1 MAVTLL
7 LPRKGWRSMH
17 DSAIQ
22 MTSDIWH
29 FHNRGNS
36 AAGIQE
42 NSSRCNRFDD
52 AYIRGFTE
60 RFAEYCDATSP
71 ASLTCFSHQAFNLRL
86 DTFCVG
92 TPAEFNR
99 KVDQAKPISLTCR
112 LRKEYD
118 LPNGIPLLRDL
129 PNYGWFDTG
138 AFKVFEEFLSVDEST
153 EPLSL
158 HDDSNSTS
166 SSKESGRG
174 YSFLIKREWDHNMW
188 HELLQ
193 IFSLYNSVEVL
204 RKSIDPK
211 TGEPFFTEEDARLSK
226 LVILDDIERG
236 PYFDP
241 WTADTGLPPVKMKN
255 VLSGSET
262 TPKSVLVPLVGIANP
277 LWQGDWQRLPCGE
290 SALLHK
296 LVQKVLSFYDIPS
309 SSQAPHRPQRLVMI
323 DRMHSRHLLHVTA
336 LFEALQARHPEIKM
350 TLLDYGTLDF
360 KAQLETDQTTDI
372 LVGVHGAG
380 LTHGMFLPPRSTM
393 AQILPPTL
401 DHYGFE
407 NMARFLGHKYYSTHT
422 KAFESVNHTG
432 DWHHDDVFI
441 EEEDFLKFMDEVI
454 TGASA

>member
-1 MAVTLL
+1 
-7 LPRKGWRSMH
+7 
-17 DSAIQ
+17 
-22 MTSDIWH
+22 MTSGLWR
-29 FHNRGNS
+29 FHNRDKS

-42 NSSRCNRFDD
+42 DSSRCRRFND
-52 AYIRGFTE
+52 AYIRGFTS

-71 ASLTCFSHQAFNLRL
+71 ASLTCFTHQAFNLRL

-92 TPAEFNR
+92 TPAEFTWE
-99 KVDQAKPISLTCR
+99 VGQAKPISLSCR

-118 LPNGIPLLRDL
+118 LPDCIPLLQDL

-138 AFKVFEEFLSVDEST
+138 AFKVFEEFINISENSQSLSSHEGPHPVSSASES
-153 EPLSL
+153 E
-158 HDDSNSTS
+158 
-166 SSKESGRG
+166 KG

-204 RKSIDPK
+204 RRSIDPK
-211 TGEPFFTEEDARLSK
+211 TGMPFFTEEDARLSK
-226 LVILDDIERG
+226 LVILDDTEPG
-236 PYFDP
+236 PYFDL
-241 WTADTGLPPVKMKN
+241 WTADTGLPPVKLN
-255 VLSGSET
+255 DVLSGNET
-262 TPKSVLVPLVGIANP
+262 APKSILVPLVGIANP

-290 SALLHK
+290 SSLLHK
-296 LVQKVLSFYDIPS
+296 FTQKVLTFYDIPP
-309 SSQAPHRPQRLVMI
+309 SSQTPHRPQRLVMI
-323 DRMHSRHLLHVTA
+323 DRKHSRHLLHTNA
-336 LFEALQARHPEIKM
+336 LFEALQARHPEVKM

-360 KAQLETDQTTDI
+360 IAQLETDQTTDI

-380 LTHGMFLPPRSTM
+380 LTHGMFLPPRSTI

-441 EEEDFLKFMDEVI
+441 ENEEFLQFMDEVI
-454 TGASA
+454 KGAST

>member
-1 MAVTLL
+1 
-7 LPRKGWRSMH
+7 MH

-22 MTSDIWH
+22 MTSDLWH
-29 FHNRGNS
+29 FHNRDKS
-36 AAGIQE
+36 TAGILE

-99 KVDQAKPISLTCR
+99 EGGQAKSISLSCR

-118 LPNGIPLLRDL
+118 LPDGIPLLQDI

-138 AFKVFEEFLSVDEST
+138 PFKVFEEFINISENTQS
-153 EPLSL
+153 LSL
-158 HDDSNSTS
+158 VEGSHLVS
-166 SSKESGRG
+166 SAQESEKG

-204 RKSIDPK
+204 RRSIDSK
-211 TGEPFFTEEDARLSK
+211 TRMPFFTDEDARVSK
-226 LVILDDIERG
+226 LVILDDIEPG

-241 WTADTGLPPVKMKN
+241 WTADTGLPPIKLKD
-255 VLSGSET
+255 VLSGKET
-262 TPKSVLVPLVGIANP
+262 APKRILVPLVGIANP
-277 LWQGDWQRLPCGE
+277 LWQGNWKKLSCGE
-290 SALLHK
+290 SPLLHR
-296 LVQKVLSFYDIPS
+296 LTQKVLSFYDISPA
-309 SSQAPHRPQRLVMI
+309 SQTPHRPRRLVMI
-323 DRMHSRHLLHVTA
+323 DRKHSRHLLHTNA

-350 TLLDYGTLDF
+350 SLLDYGTLSF

-380 LTHGMFLPPRSTM
+380 LTHGMFLRRRSTV

-407 NMARFLGHKYYSTHT
+407 KMARFLGHKYYSMHATP
-422 KAFESVNHTG
+422 FDSVNHTG
-432 DWHHDDVFI
+432 DWHHDDVFV
-441 EEEDFLKFMDEVI
+441 EEEDFLQFMGKVI